1 MTPKDS
7 NHILEMARAW
17 YQSEII
23 NSQIRKVQALSIN
36 SFNIN
41 PFTAPYLSSFLT
53 GTISA
58 DGIARALVY
67 ARVLGTSLATTFGTN
82 LQSFISSVLSNADG
96 SVVEGIDIEFID
108 KIDGRKKY
116 AQLKAGPNTINS
128 GDVDTIHNHFRKV
141 RNLARTNRL
150 ELGANDL
157 VIGILYGS
165 TADINSSYCKLRDHH
180 FYPVYVGSEL
190 WYRLTGDVHFYT
202 KLIRTFAEI
211 EAAAASVQ
219 LIESKIQEIAQSEEV
234 LYLVE
239 LAKQRSS

>member
-1 MTPKDS
+1 MTISDS
-7 NHILEMARAW
+7 NRILELARTW
-17 YQSEII
+17 YQKEII
-23 NSQIRKVQALSIN
+23 DSQIRKVKSLSVT

-53 GTISA
+53 GEISA

-67 ARVLGTSLATTFGTN
+67 ARVLGTSLATTFGTT
-82 LQSFISSVLSNADG
+82 LQSFISSVLSNAEG
-96 SVVEGIDIEFID
+96 SVVEGIDIEFLD
-108 KIDGRKKY
+108 KVDGRKKY

-128 GDVDTIHNHFRKV
+128 GDVETINNHFRKV

-157 VIGILYGS
+157 VIGILYGAA
-165 TADINSSYCKLRDHH
+165 ADINSSYGKLRDHH

-190 WYRLTGDVHFYT
+190 WHRLTGDEYFYT

-211 EAAAASVQ
+211 EAASTSVQ

-239 LAKQRSS
+239 LAKQRNS

>member
-1 MTPKDS
+1 MTLSDS
-7 NHILEMARAW
+7 NRILELARAW
-17 YQSEII
+17 YQKEII
-23 NSQIRKVQALSIN
+23 DSQIRKVKALSIH

-41 PFTAPYLSSFLT
+41 PFTAPYLSAFLT
-53 GTISA
+53 GEISA

-67 ARVLGTSLATTFGTN
+67 ARVLGTSLATTFGTT

-128 GDVDTIHNHFRKV
+128 GDVETINNHFRKV

-165 TADINSSYCKLRDHH
+165 AADINSSYGKLRDHY

-190 WYRLTGDVHFYT
+190 WHRLTGDELFYT

-211 EAAAASVQ
+211 EAATASVP
-219 LIESKIQEIAQSEEV
+219 LIESKIREIAQSEEV
-234 LYLVE
+234 SYLVE
-239 LAKQRSS
+239 LAKQQR